1 MHIGK
6 RLIKIADHTVNL
18 MVLILCFLLLA
29 YGCYAMWDSQQLYEA
44 AGSTQYEQYK
54 PTKKDTLSFEELK
67 KINPEVFGWLTV
79 YGTNMDYP
87 LVQGTD
93 NSKYVNTDAKGSY
106 ALSGSLFLD
115 YRNSSDFTDFNS
127 IIYGHHMD
135 KQVMFGEIADFKD
148 ESYFDSHRYGKL
160 YFGGQELG
168 LEFFAFLE
176 VDAYGAVYS
185 PGIQG
190 GVETENYLQEI
201 LSASIHTRDI
211 NLTESEH
218 LVLLSTCTSDVT
230 NGRHI
235 LVGRLTEDV
244 KENPFAEEEQERQ
257 LTGIDAHSLWSSF
270 GRLPLWQKTI
280 LILVIL
286 ALLLVLADVVRKGL
300 KTYRKRRR
308 EKK

>member
-1 MHIGK
+1 MKVGK

-18 MVLILCFLLLA
+18 MVLVICFLLLS

-44 AGSTQYEQYK
+44 AGTIQYEQYK

-67 KINPEVFGWLTV
+67 KMNPEVFGWLTV

-87 LVQGTD
+87 LVQGAD
-93 NSKYVNTDAKGSY
+93 NSKYVNTDAKGNY

-115 YRNSSDFTDFNS
+115 YRNKSDFTDFNS

-160 YFGGQELG
+160 YYGGQDHG

-176 VDAYGAVYS
+176 VDASGAIYS

-190 GVETENYLQEI
+190 VEEAGTYLNQI

-230 NGRHI
+230 NGRHV

-244 KENPFAEEEQERQ
+244 QEDSFAKEEQDRQ
-257 LTGIDAHSLWSSF
+257 LTGIDTQSLWSSF
-270 GRLPLWQKTI
+270 CRLPVWQRTI
-280 LILVIL
+280 LILMIL
-286 ALLLVLADVVRKGL
+286 ILLLILVGVSLKGL
-300 KTYRKRRR
+300 KTYRRRRR